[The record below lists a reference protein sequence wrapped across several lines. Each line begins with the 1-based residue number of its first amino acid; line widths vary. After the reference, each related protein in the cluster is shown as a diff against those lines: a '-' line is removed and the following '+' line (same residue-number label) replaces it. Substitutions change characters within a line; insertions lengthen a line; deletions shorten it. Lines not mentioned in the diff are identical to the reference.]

1 MDYYRL
7 TQAEFDAL
15 VTGELTHNALW
26 LEDIANGIICEYF
39 IGHRDK
45 EDEFRRIVLYRDGL
59 TFQDKLE
66 IIRGM
71 IPLFGQAA
79 EECNLKAILKEVE
92 DFKSWRNALAH
103 GLDKTNPGEPHK
115 LIIEVVT
122 RSGKEKRVEITPE
135 SHTEMINNVADLAER
150 FTNARKKVCDY

>member
-1 MDYYRL
+1 MDYFSL
-7 TQAEFDAL
+7 SQADFDAV

-39 IGHRDK
+39 IGPSDK
-45 EDEFRRIVLYRDGL
+45 EDEFRRLILYRDGL

-79 EECNLKAILKEVE
+79 EECNLKGLLKEVE

-103 GLDKTNPGEPHK
+103 GLDKTNPDEPHK

-122 RSGKEKRVEITPE
+122 RSGKEKQVEITPE
-135 SHTEMINNVADLAER
+135 SHTEKMNTVIDLAER
-150 FTNARKKVCDY
+150 FTKARETICNY